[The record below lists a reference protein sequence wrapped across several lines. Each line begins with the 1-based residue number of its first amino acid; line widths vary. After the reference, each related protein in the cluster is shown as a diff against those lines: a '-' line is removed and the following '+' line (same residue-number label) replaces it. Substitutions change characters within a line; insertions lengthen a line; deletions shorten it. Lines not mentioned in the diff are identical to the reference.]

1 MNTIRISRSGI
12 RKELILLLS
21 HIADVREEHSDAYI
35 RKVASLEADED
46 LQRLISDS
54 QIADIA
60 SSLAGLMTLDIT
72 PGGYTFTYP
81 KPSATLSANAIKR
94 LLKTHIVSRIAVTW
108 SETIGWPYSQAAAST
123 ADTALKALTTALTP
137 TLTGSLTPDDS
148 TGLSSVTLTRH
159 LPPF

>member
-21 HIADVREEHSDAYI
+21 HIADVREENSDAYI

-81 KPSATLSANAIKR
+81 KPSATLSDNALKR
-94 LLKTHIVSRIAVTW
+94 LLKTHIVSRIASTW
-108 SETIGWPYSQAAAST
+108 SETIGWPYSQAAVNT
-123 ADTALKALTTALTP
+123 ADTALKALSAALTP
-137 TLTGSLTPDDS
+137 TLTSTLTPDDS
-148 TGLSSVTLTRH
+148 IGTSAVTPTRR